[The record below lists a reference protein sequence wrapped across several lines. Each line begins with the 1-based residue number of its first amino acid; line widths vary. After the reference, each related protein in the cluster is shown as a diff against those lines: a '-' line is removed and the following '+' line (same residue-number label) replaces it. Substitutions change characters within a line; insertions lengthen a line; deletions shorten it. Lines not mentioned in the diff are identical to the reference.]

1 MKKIIYSL
9 PVLFSTFFYSQNVG
23 IGIKSPETILHIDA
37 KKNTTSTD
45 AASYYDDAGI
55 IASGKMGV
63 GNVSPT
69 TRVDLRS
76 SENKNAIGIGGTT
89 QTAIVA
95 KAGALRYNT
104 STKDMSYSDGTN
116 WIQLPYKAPSD
127 FVQAENSSGQS
138 FANNTTNVVTGW
150 TENEDVN
157 SRFDPATGIF
167 TASKNGIYVVSFNF
181 TFASGTIADDTKI
194 EAIVQTSST
203 STTTNPIF
211 KCVNS
216 YPGNTAGTATNL
228 VSGSCSGIF
237 NLVTGDTIRPSV
249 FQNLGTSKSLSTDKT
264 LTSFSV
270 FGL

>member
-9 PVLFSTFFYSQNVG
+9 PVLFSAFFYSQNVG
-23 IGIKSPETILHIDA
+23 IGIKSPETIFHIDA
-37 KKNTTSTD
+37 KKNTTSTN
-45 AASYYDDAGI
+45 ATSYYDDAGI
-55 IASGKMGV
+55 TASGKMGV
-63 GNVSPT
+63 GNISPA

-76 SENKNAIGIGGTT
+76 AENKNAIGIGGTT

-95 KAGALRYNT
+95 KAGALRYNA